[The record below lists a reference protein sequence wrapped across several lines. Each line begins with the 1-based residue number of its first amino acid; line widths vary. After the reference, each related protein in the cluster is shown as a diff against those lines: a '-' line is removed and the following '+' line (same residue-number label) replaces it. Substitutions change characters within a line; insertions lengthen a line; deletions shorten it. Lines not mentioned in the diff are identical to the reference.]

1 MYPVRCIS
9 LMEGVWLA
17 SNHRTYF
24 LKVNRL
30 PCQAKNARGRL
41 TLNLV
46 VLEECLCLALVS
58 NFSGARRE
66 TTMPWKSKLQATKKE
81 SPASEVLGD
90 VTSLESSKLKS
101 YVADDVGRS
110 LVLLPFHSSKVPKL
124 LSFAPAVCIALL
136 LQQGHV
142 DCYLSLAAG
151 SPPDVGSW

>member
-1 MYPVRCIS
+1 
-9 LMEGVWLA
+9 
-17 SNHRTYF
+17 
-24 LKVNRL
+24 
-30 PCQAKNARGRL
+30 
-41 TLNLV
+41 
-46 VLEECLCLALVS
+46 
-58 NFSGARRE
+58 
-66 TTMPWKSKLQATKKE
+66 MPWKSKLQATKKE

-101 YVADDVGRS
+101 YLYVADDVGRS

-124 LSFAPAVCIALL
+124 LSFAPAVYIALL